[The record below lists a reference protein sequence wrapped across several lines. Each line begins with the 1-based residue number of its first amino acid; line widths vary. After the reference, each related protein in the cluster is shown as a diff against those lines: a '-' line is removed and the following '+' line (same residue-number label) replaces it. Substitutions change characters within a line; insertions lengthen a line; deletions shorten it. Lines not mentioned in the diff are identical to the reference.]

1 MDLELEK
8 KIKSRLNDPQK
19 VVVAVTTPRMSF
31 YDFWK
36 SIKPL
41 LKSESKYVVYYDA
54 IHYKKLKPRKR
65 RESWNTR
72 N

>member
-1 MDLELEK
+1 MDLELDK

-19 VVVAVTTPRMSF
+19 VVIAKTTPRMSF

-36 SIKPL
+36 STRPL
-41 LKSESKYVVYYDA
+41 LRPEPIIIILDD
-54 IHYKKLKPRKR
+54 IHYKKLKPRKKKER
-65 RESWNTR
+65 TWNTR

>member
-19 VVVAVTTPRMSF
+19 VVVAETTPRMSF

-54 IHYKKLKPRKR
+54 IHYKKLKPRRSK
-65 RESWNTR
+65 SWNTR

>member
-8 KIKSRLNDPQK
+8 KIKSRLNDTQK
-19 VVVAVTTPRMSF
+19 VVVAEITPRTSF
-31 YDFWK
+31 YDYWK

-41 LKSESKYVVYYDA
+41 LKSESKYVVYYDS
-54 IHYKKLKPRKR
+54 IHYKKLKPRRSK
-65 RESWNTR
+65 SWNTR